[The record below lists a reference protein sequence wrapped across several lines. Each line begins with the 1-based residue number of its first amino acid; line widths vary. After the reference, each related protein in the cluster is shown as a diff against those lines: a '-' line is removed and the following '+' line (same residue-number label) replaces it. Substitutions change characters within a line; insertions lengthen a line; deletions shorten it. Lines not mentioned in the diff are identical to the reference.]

1 MPEPE
6 KIPEYKPAPSKPNTI
21 DISALCIP
29 ARADSGKLVR
39 GRNIKERAITVK
51 QAMDEIGGKVVVWGD
66 VFGKDVKDI
75 KGEKVVLT
83 FSVTDY
89 TGSVIIKSFEKKA
102 DLKNMLYGKIKKGS
116 RIAVKGKIE
125 NDTYAKDISILADSI
140 ILVEADDGRTDTAE
154 NGQIVVAL
162 VDGFEVT
169 LKRLRRQGSSIAL
182 EPENPAYQ
190 TRILPASRVAVQ
202 GRLIGLMRNY

>member
-1 MPEPE
+1 MLGRGEH
-6 KIPEYKPAPSKPNTI
+6 Y
-21 DISALCIP
+21 ALTVEG
-29 ARADSGKLVR
+29 DSMINAGIL
-39 GRNIKERAITVK
+39 
-51 QAMDEIGGKVVVWGD
+51 DGD
-66 VFGKDVKDI
+66 
-75 KGEKVVLT
+75 T
-83 FSVTDY
+83 
-89 TGSVIIKSFEKKA
+89 VIIE
-102 DLKNMLYGKIKKGS
+102 
-116 RIAVKGKIE
+116 
-125 NDTYAKDISILADSI
+125 
-140 ILVEADDGRTDTAE
+140 RTDNAE